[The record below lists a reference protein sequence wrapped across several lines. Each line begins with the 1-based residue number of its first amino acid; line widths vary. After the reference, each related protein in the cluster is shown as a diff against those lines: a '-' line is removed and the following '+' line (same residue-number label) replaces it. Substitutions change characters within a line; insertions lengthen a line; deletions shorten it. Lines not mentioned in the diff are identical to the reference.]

1 MNRFFVQKRNIID
14 GEILITDRE
23 DIHHITKVLRLKE
36 GDICDIS
43 DSAEWE
49 YSVELTSISKDE
61 VRTKILDKQK
71 FAKEPKLKITLFQGV
86 PKQGKMETIIQ
97 KSVELG
103 VHNIVP
109 VFTSRTVVLPG
120 DNLKK
125 KIERWQKVSV
135 EAVKQCKRGIIPRI
149 ENAMSFSEMREFL
162 KPEKDEAGKFEVVLF
177 PYENEEDY
185 SIKVVLRGL
194 ADTFLQKDSEA
205 KKSKEEAWLKN
216 VAIIIGPEGGF
227 SDDEAN
233 ELKEAGAQPV
243 SLGKTI
249 LRTETAG
256 PAAIAMVM
264 YELEL

>member
-1 MNRFFVQKRNIID
+1 MNRFFVDQKNVMD

-36 GDICDIS
+36 GDVCDIS

-71 FAKEPKLKITLFQGV
+71 FAKEPTLKLTLFQGV

-109 VFTSRTVVLPG
+109 VFTARTVVLPN
-120 DNLKK
+120 DNFGK
-125 KIERWQKVSV
+125 KIERWQKVSA

-149 ENAMSFSEMREFL
+149 ENAVSFAEMLEII
-162 KPEKDEAGKFEVVLF
+162 KPKKDGAGKFDAVLF
-177 PYENEEDY
+177 PYENEENY
-185 SIKVVLRGL
+185 SIKSALREL
-194 ADTFLQKDSEA
+194 KETFGEPIPQ
-205 KKSKEEAWLKN
+205 N
-216 VAIIIGPEGGF
+216 VAIVIGPEGGF
-227 SDDEAN
+227 SDDEAD
-233 ELKEAGAQPV
+233 ELKDAGVYCV